1 MFGGV
6 LQPDVAVDAR
16 AAPGGVAAVAQ
27 GAAAA
32 SPAALT
38 HVDGE
43 GKLRMVDVGSKPHTL
58 VRVFALAQR
67 ACAPYP
73 WLQRTASAS
82 ARVLLGREAF
92 QQVAENRL
100 KKARVPARRR
110 CAQRPC
116 WLPGARA

>member
-6 LQPDVAVDAR
+6 LQPDVAVDVR
-16 AAPGGVAAVAQ
+16 PPPGGVATALQ

-43 GKLRMVDVGSKPHTL
+43 GKLRMVDVGSKPHTR
-58 VRVFALAQR
+58 VRVVALAQR
-67 ACAPYP
+67 ACAPHP

-100 KKARVPARRR
+100 KKARVPARRGCSQR
-110 CAQRPC
+110 CAGCLALAP
-116 WLPGARA
+116 